1 VGEDDGL
8 KIPPDADADTDAD
21 ADADGDADA
30 DTDADA
36 DADPVAGELPEVP
49 DKAGVAY
56 GIHYLSSDLSWVK
69 TTDDDFED
77 GTLDMDFSG
86 HDITVDPVNDLI
98 AVASDE
104 GREVVIF
111 SVDRPGAGSVSAPTQ
126 IATVGTEDPAY
137 IVRMDPY
144 HDRLYVLTA
153 DGSAGSTTPMHVY
166 DSSDPSDP
174 QYLTSFAVPLTAS
187 LDLDPVRQL
196 LFATDMGS
204 SDNLLRMYDVAGD
217 ELVELDG
224 SPIDLTADYP
234 QENSWGFSA
243 HYLTVDP
250 WNARVFAG
258 RVQGT
263 LSELIAYSYDPVV
276 PGAGTAYRDLADMD
290 LVGMLADG
298 IDVDVYYE
306 DRVSLLSAFQAMP
319 DPLTGDVYMS
329 GDAWNG
335 SASTQVFVA
344 YDPDLMLWDRCDS
357 DTATDNLCYWQGTS
371 SGSASG
377 YRTGEGISCY
387 DWTHGQAMGLSI
399 EFGGEYTSNFVRFEA
414 DGGELTQVHAPS
426 TAPVSGSYAIGLACH

>member
-1 VGEDDGL
+1 MLRMIYLLALASACAPAPVGEDDGL

-144 HDRLYVLTA
+144 H
-153 DGSAGSTTPMHVY
+153 
-166 DSSDPSDP
+166 
-174 QYLTSFAVPLTAS
+174 
-187 LDLDPVRQL
+187 
-196 LFATDMGS
+196 
-204 SDNLLRMYDVAGD
+204 